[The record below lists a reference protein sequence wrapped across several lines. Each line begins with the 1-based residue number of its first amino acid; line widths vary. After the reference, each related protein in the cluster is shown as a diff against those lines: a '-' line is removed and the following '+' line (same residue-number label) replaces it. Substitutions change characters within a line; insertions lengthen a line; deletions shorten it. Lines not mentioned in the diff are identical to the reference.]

1 MKTVYFLTGDIGGT
15 NSRMFL
21 YDSSKSQPLAFRLFR
36 NQDFLP
42 TDCYGDDTIFQ
53 RNIIIPFLEE
63 CWAEQEKYN
72 LLDLDQVEIRA
83 VLAVAGVVTN
93 NHCNVTNLGNMLVD
107 GNLIAADES
116 SDVSKAIVTCMIIN
130 DFVAQGYGC
139 LTLQP
144 HEVRHLFGPDN
155 VLELPPGPKVCIG
168 AGTGLGECYLTTN
181 SSAPDSLYTCF
192 ASEGGHV
199 EFAPRNDLEVRMFQ
213 YLSDKFCSKNRISI
227 ERVVSGKGL
236 ANVYEFL
243 AHEFPVNVDETIH
256 QEFLNAGDDKGRV
269 VAVNAKK
276 NDLCNQAMRIMISAY
291 GCEVGSAAIKWI
303 PTGGLF
309 VSGGLTPKNI
319 EFIEG
324 LHSDFM
330 QAYRN
335 KGRVSFLLDTIPLF
349 AVMVEDLGVR
359 GAHKA
364 AVMEYEHRCKE
375 VESEM
380 VVNTKGALVVS
391 PKVWAGAATVIAVA
405 SFCLGGL
412 VFSRRK

>member
-1 MKTVYFLTGDIGGT
+1 MLTKTVYFLTGDIGGT

-21 YDSSKSQPLAFRLFR
+21 YDSNKSQPLAFRLFR
-36 NQDFLP
+36 NQDFIP
-42 TDCYGDDTIFQ
+42 TDCYGDDSVFQ
-53 RNIIIPFLEE
+53 RNIVVPFLEH
-63 CWAEQEKYN
+63 CWAEQEQHN
-72 LLDLDQVEIRA
+72 LLDLNQVEIRA

-116 SDVSKAIVTCMIIN
+116 SEFSKAILSCTIIN

-155 VLELPPGPKVCIG
+155 ILDLPPGPKVCIG
-168 AGTGLGECYLTTN
+168 AGTGLGECYLTKSTVTE
-181 SSAPDSLYTCF
+181 APYTCF

-213 YLSDKFCSKNRISI
+213 YLSEKYCSHDRISV

-243 AHEFPVNVDETIH
+243 ATEFPITLDETIH
-256 QEFLNAGDDKGRV
+256 QEFIAAGDERGRV
-269 VAVNAKK
+269 VATNVHK
-276 NDLCNQAMRIMISAY
+276 NDLCFQAMSIMMSAY

-330 QAYRN
+330 RAYRN
-335 KGRVSFLLDTIPLF
+335 KGRVSPLLDTIPLF

-364 AVMEYEHRCKE
+364 AMMENEVRCIAEETPIAQRKE
-375 VESEM
+375 LY
-380 VVNTKGALVVS
+380 ALSQWWVGV
-391 PKVWAGAATVIAVA
+391 AAVAVA
-405 SFCLGGL
+405 SFSLGGL
-412 VFSRRK
+412 MFSRRK